1 MPNANHQFGYWGTI
15 VLAVVMVLFG
25 LPILLGGLWLIT
37 LGGSWYYAFAGLGL
51 LASAWFLFRHE
62 MTAVWIY
69 LATYIGTVIWAL
81 WEAGLDGWA
90 QVPRLVAPTVIL
102 VLVLLTIPALRGRT
116 AAPRRAMAAAAAAIV
131 AVGASLLGLSALRDG
146 NLVAQETTPPSTE
159 TPALRVMPSTLAL
172 PRTMP
177 RPKPLPIPRSKPAK
191 TGPPMAAPIALRAI
205 PRSIRS
211 RPTMLAS
218 SSRSGNSALAT
229 CPKMMSPSAIRTP
242 PSRSATASISARRST
257 RSARSMPPPAP
268 NSGPMTPRP
277 RSMPSATMPPAVA

>member
-159 TPALRVMPSTLAL
+159 TPAPVA
-172 PRTMP
+172 
-177 RPKPLPIPRSKPAK
+177 PA
-191 TGPPMAAPIALRAI
+191 TPQPPAESAPQAPAQSPAPEAAPAPLAPISSMVPSPLR
-205 PRSIRS
+205 RRRL
-211 RPTMLAS
+211 RPQ
-218 SSRSGNSALAT
+218 R
-229 CPKMMSPSAIRTP
+229 P
-242 PSRSATASISARRST
+242 P
-257 RSARSMPPPAP
+257 
-268 NSGPMTPRP
+268 
-277 RSMPSATMPPAVA
+277 